1 MKRANKIEPLP
12 REIQQYWLD
21 ILAELQTRY
30 LGLDKQGME
39 LRFKLIEKGDNLSN
53 KEGKR
58 NGSRKEAEGVY
69 TGAWKKDDAYGKK
82 DRTKI

>member
-39 LRFKLIEKGDNLSN
+39 LRFKLIEKG
-53 KEGKR
+53 EV
-58 NGSRKEAEGVY
+58 GS
-69 TGAWKKDDAYGKK
+69 
-82 DRTKI
+82 

>member
-53 KEGKR
+53 KEVKK
-58 NGSRKEAEGVY
+58 NGSRKEAKGVY
-69 TGAWKKDDAYGKK
+69 TGAWNKDDASGKK
-82 DRTKI
+82 DRAKI